1 MINAKH
7 KSSIKNEFNHDLSHI
22 KIIILISCHTLLS
35 IVKQMLHSAFA
46 RDIEDIADK
55 KEKSHFDTVNIKQ
68 IAVIKTLIMELHHL
82 DLGTDIEHNRELL
95 TKLIVKYDKS
105 IAKRHLISVY
115 EQMILDGEIGFNINM
130 HNVLIKKLGK
140 SSSGIVSITVVTS
153 PGRFSCTQDCHYCPN
168 EPGMPRSY
176 VSTGPS
182 LLRARRVDFDV
193 VKQFRDRAMALSTMG
208 HEITK
213 IEIIVLGGTWSY
225 HPIDYQLEFI
235 TGIYFAANTFEQKS
249 DVRPMMSLEEEIEI
263 NRNAKARIIGLT
275 LETRP
280 DCINPIELERFRRY
294 GVTRVQLGIQHIDDE
309 ILEAINRKC
318 PTYKTEQAIKLLKE
332 NCFKVDGHFMPD
344 LPFSSFEKDKQ
355 MFEFLFSDKNTTLQ
369 VDQMKIYPTMVTQY
383 TTIEKWYKSGLYKP
397 YGDLDDCKLLFNL
410 LVQITTT
417 IPSWIRLNRIVRDI
431 PSGVIIGKFKES
443 NLYQHV
449 LKYMKDNH
457 LRGRDI
463 RFREVKNAIVKHED
477 CQMFR
482 ESYVSSEGKEYFIS
496 FETKDR
502 QSLLG
507 FIRVRIN
514 DNPTCS
520 VFTDLHNAVLI
531 RELHV
536 YGKLVKQD
544 DAAKFGSVQHMG
556 IGKRLLAEARQLA
569 IDMGYSK
576 LAVIAGVG
584 TTQYYQKQGFALSKN
599 KGSYMIKQLVVVPRI
614 AKSMFCIFAKTISIV
629 NFVFQSRSYCDDI
642 CALM

>member
-1 MINAKH
+1 MHPREKAERVILAPH
-7 KSSIKNEFNHDLSHI
+7 SFPCSCCCSSP
-22 KIIILISCHTLLS
+22 
-35 IVKQMLHSAFA
+35 A
-46 RDIEDIADK
+46 
-55 KEKSHFDTVNIKQ
+55 
-68 IAVIKTLIMELHHL
+68 
-82 DLGTDIEHNRELL
+82 
-95 TKLIVKYDKS
+95 
-105 IAKRHLISVY
+105 
-115 EQMILDGEIGFNINM
+115 
-130 HNVLIKKLGK
+130 
-140 SSSGIVSITVVTS
+140 
-153 PGRFSCTQDCHYCPN
+153 
-168 EPGMPRSY
+168 
-176 VSTGPS
+176 
-182 LLRARRVDFDV
+182 
-193 VKQFRDRAMALSTMG
+193 
-208 HEITK
+208 
-213 IEIIVLGGTWSY
+213 
-225 HPIDYQLEFI
+225 
-235 TGIYFAANTFEQKS
+235 
-249 DVRPMMSLEEEIEI
+249 
-263 NRNAKARIIGLT
+263 
-275 LETRP
+275 
-280 DCINPIELERFRRY
+280 
-294 GVTRVQLGIQHIDDE
+294 
-309 ILEAINRKC
+309 
-318 PTYKTEQAIKLLKE
+318 
-332 NCFKVDGHFMPD
+332 
-344 LPFSSFEKDKQ
+344 
-355 MFEFLFSDKNTTLQ
+355 
-369 VDQMKIYPTMVTQY
+369 
-383 TTIEKWYKSGLYKP
+383 
-397 YGDLDDCKLLFNL
+397 
-410 LVQITTT
+410 
-417 IPSWIRLNRIVRDI
+417 
-431 PSGVIIGKFKES
+431 
-443 NLYQHV
+443 
-449 LKYMKDNH
+449 
-457 LRGRDI
+457 RGRDI